1 MVYTTNEVIQMKAIE
16 LFKTLSQETR
26 LRLVA
31 LLINHELCVCEFE
44 EILGI
49 RQANISKHLIKLKE
63 ANLVDVRR
71 EKQRGFYYLTEY
83 FYQQEGLVKFIE
95 EMMLKELILIKDYEM
110 FMKHEQTKDQNIY
123 ICNAYKKEA

>member
-1 MVYTTNEVIQMKAIE
+1 MKAIE